1 MLHLLHVPDPK
12 STHIKISITETNKC
26 NIDLSNID
34 SSVDANLS
42 LDELHEYIG
51 TLLHVQQKLKNR

>member
-1 MLHLLHVPDPK
+1 MLHLLHVQDPE
-12 STHIKISITETNKC
+12 STHIKISITENNKC

-34 SSVDANLS
+34 DSVDANLS

-51 TLLHVQQKLKNR
+51 TLLHIQQKLKNR